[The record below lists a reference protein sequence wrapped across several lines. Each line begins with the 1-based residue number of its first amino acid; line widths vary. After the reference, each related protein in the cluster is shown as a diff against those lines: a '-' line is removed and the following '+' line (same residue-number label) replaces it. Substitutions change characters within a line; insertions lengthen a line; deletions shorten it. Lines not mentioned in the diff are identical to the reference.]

1 MPRRSFEARLTAEY
15 GSDRSMD
22 TFDEESETQDLEH
35 DDDAERL
42 EVTDI
47 ASDEEM
53 DGDVDA
59 DGGSAISRRNE

>member
-1 MPRRSFEARLTAEY
+1 MNS
-15 GSDRSMD
+15 
-22 TFDEESETQDLEH
+22 FDEGSEAQDLEH
-35 DDDAERL
+35 DDDSEEL

-47 ASDEEM
+47 ASDEQM

>member
-1 MPRRSFEARLTAEY
+1 MDSIDDSQAEAIDHDEN
-15 GSDRSMD
+15 
-22 TFDEESETQDLEH
+22 FD
-35 DDDAERL
+35 RL

-59 DGGSAISRRNE
+59 DGASAIARRDE

>member
-1 MPRRSFEARLTAEY
+1 MRGFEVPGSRAERRGFMDSFDQAQAEAIEHAEA
-15 GSDRSMD
+15 
-22 TFDEESETQDLEH
+22 FD
-35 DDDAERL
+35 RL

-59 DGGSAISRRNE
+59 DGGAAISRRDE